1 MSHVKLQPSLRMYLK
16 VYMCLHLVALFANF
30 VLPKFVH
37 IEKRST
43 STSSNNHLNIT
54 TTTSLSNSVHY
65 DTNNRKI
72 NDVCDKIKIT
82 TATTTFINNKS
93 TLTDNY
99 MDNNQHITNRFHR
112 TNNQG
117 NAYNNALSKPE
128 NNAEIFAKNL
138 ANKTRNIEDFFD
150 KTVTGIVDF
159 KDDLMKIN
167 ALNHLYPTTETTT
180 TNHKLHENCGNINAS
195 GIGGNIHSTT
205 SVDQFIKKE
214 IDALNAAVHQANMLP
229 AVLSNGHAK

>member
-1 MSHVKLQPSLRMYLK
+1 MYLK

-43 STSSNNHLNIT
+43 STSFNNHLTTT
-54 TTTSLSNSVHY
+54 TTTSLNKSVHH
-65 DTNNRKI
+65 DANNKKT
-72 NDVCDKIKIT
+72 NDVCDKNKIT
-82 TATTTFINNKS
+82 TTTTTFTNNKS
-93 TLTDNY
+93 TLMDNY
-99 MDNNQHITNRFHR
+99 MDNNHHITNRFHR

-117 NAYNNALSKPE
+117 NAYNNTLSKSA
-128 NNAEIFAKNL
+128 NNADIFAINL
-138 ANKTRNIEDFFD
+138 ANKTRNIEEFFD

-167 ALNHLYPTTETTT
+167 TLNHLYPTTETTT
-180 TNHKLHENCGNINAS
+180 TNHKLHENGGNIIGG
-195 GIGGNIHSTT
+195 GIGGNNHSTAT